1 MEEKRIN
8 KQAISDEIYRNNEI
22 NANKAL
28 STGCVFSAIV
38 IAIIWALYLTG
49 VFGVTPH
56 TLFLVNVSFPFI
68 ILALMLT
75 LIYNKTKLIEF
86 KSYKYF
92 VIFQYIL
99 VCFVINMLL
108 PKHGILLWA
117 TCILLANHY
126 YSPKLSIIVFIT
138 VAIMMLLALYAGMLL
153 GEWDSNLMNGNNTLV
168 LPSGEEFFSDAAT
181 LRQRLEW
188 LRYRTSIGDNRY
200 VKALL
205 YYYLARVV
213 ILSIIS
219 NIGYSISK
227 RSLKLL
233 KLEAKRAEDE
243 QRIISELE
251 VANNIQSSVLPKAL
265 DDDNKENIFGLMSPA
280 KEVGGDLYDYFYVD
294 DNHLALVVAD
304 VSGKGIPASLFM
316 MKTEALIKSLTT
328 SFKHDTQNIMKRLNI
343 SLCSNNDESVFVTC
357 WLGILDL
364 ITGELKYTNAGH
376 NKPII
381 IHKGVPTYTTDKP
394 GVVLGAFEG
403 TVYKEN
409 TIMLDKNDKI
419 LLYTDGVTEAHNEN
433 SELYGEHR
441 LLSYANI
448 NNGLCPKDFV
458 TKLRENVR
466 AFAGSAP
473 QFDDITLLMFKFDN
487 ENEVLES
494 RTFNADVKELDN
506 LFDYSSSL
514 LEILEFS
521 KKDIIMINTALEE
534 VFVNVAKYAYDG
546 NGTVEITLSKS
557 KEHVTFVFKDNGK
570 PFNPLERED
579 PNINAGSDEREIGGL
594 GIFMVKK
601 IMDKVEYEYR
611 NHQNVLTL
619 VKYKSK
625 K

>member
-1 MEEKRIN
+1 MEEKQVN
-8 KQAISDEIYRNNEI
+8 SAISVEIFKNNERD
-22 NANKAL
+22 ANKAL

-38 IAIIWALYLTG
+38 IAFIWIMYLTG
-49 VFGVTPH
+49 LFGVTTH
-56 TLFLVNVSFPFI
+56 TLFLINMSFPFI
-68 ILALMLT
+68 IMALLLT
-75 LIYNKTKLIEF
+75 LVYNKTKLIER

-92 VIFQYIL
+92 VIA
-99 VCFVINMLL
+99 CFVINFLL
-108 PKHGILLWA
+108 PKHGIMLWA
-117 TCILLANHY
+117 TCILIANHY
-126 YSPKLSIIVFIT
+126 YNPKLSLIT
-138 VAIMMLLALYAGMLL
+138 FLVVAVMMALAIYLGMLF
-153 GEWDSNLMNGNNTLV
+153 GEWDSNLMNGNNTV
-168 LPSGEEFFSDAAT
+168 TIPGGDTFFVDDST
-181 LRQRLEW
+181 LQQRLAW
-188 LRYRTSIGDNRY
+188 LDYRASIGDNRY
-200 VKALL
+200 MKAFL
-205 YYYLARVV
+205 YYYLARIV
-213 ILSIIS
+213 ILLIIS
-219 NIGYSISK
+219 NIGYSVSK
-227 RSLKLL
+227 RSLNLL
-233 KLEAKRAEDE
+233 KQEAQRAEDE

-251 VANNIQSSVLPKAL
+251 VANNIQYSVLPKEL
-265 DDDNKENIFGLMSPA
+265 DDENKENIYGLMDPA

-294 DNHLALVVAD
+294 DNHIALVVAD
-304 VSGKGIPASLFM
+304 VSGKGIPAALFM

-328 SFKHDTQNIMKRLNI
+328 SFKHDTQNIMKRINI

-381 IHKGVPTYTTDKP
+381 IHNGVPAYTTDKP

-403 TVYKEN
+403 SEYKEN

-419 LLYTDGVTEAHNEN
+419 ILYTDGVTEAHNYY
-433 SELYGEHR
+433 SELYGEAR
-441 LLSYANI
+441 LLNYANI

-458 TKLRENVR
+458 TKLRKELKT
-466 AFAGSAP
+466 FANSAP
-473 QFDDITLLMFKFDN
+473 QFDDITILMFKFDN

-494 RTFNADVKELDN
+494 RTFEANVKELDN

-514 LEILEFS
+514 LEILDFS
-521 KKDIIMINTALEE
+521 PKDIIMINTALEE

-546 NGTVEITLSKS
+546 TGVVEITLSKS
-557 KEHVTFVFKDNGK
+557 KDHVTFVFKDNGK
-570 PFNPLERED
+570 PFNPLEKED

-619 VKYKSK
+619 VKYKNIK